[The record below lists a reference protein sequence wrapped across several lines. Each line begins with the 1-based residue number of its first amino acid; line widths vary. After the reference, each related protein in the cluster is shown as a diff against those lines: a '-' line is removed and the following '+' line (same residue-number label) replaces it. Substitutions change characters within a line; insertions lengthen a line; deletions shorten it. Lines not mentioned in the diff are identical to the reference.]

1 VRIFRSLPAPAR
13 LAALGALAVPG
24 SMLFPWYG
32 IEFSS
37 GLSLTGLDSFGV
49 GQLALLLT
57 VGAALYLIARCA
69 GGYDLPRPL
78 REGSLLA
85 LAGVWAAILVGYLML
100 DKPDEISGRTGIHLR
115 YGIFV
120 ALGGSLALLL
130 GGLRLR
136 RDEIVAD
143 RPQNVE
149 K

>member
-1 VRIFRSLPAPAR
+1 M
-13 LAALGALAVPG
+13 PG

-32 IEFSS
+32 IQFGP
-37 GLSLTGLDSFGV
+37 GLSKTGFDSFSL

-57 VGAALYLIARCA
+57 VGAALYLIVRCA
-69 GGYDLPRPL
+69 RGYELPRPL

-85 LAGVWAAILVGYLML
+85 VAGGWSAVLVGYLML
-100 DKPDEISGRTGIHLR
+100 DLPDSISVYHDIHLR

-136 RDEIVAD
+136 RDEIVAE
-143 RPQNVE
+143 RRHRT
-149 K
+149 